1 MRINP
6 SPGSLP
12 LLSPF
17 RRQAPHLDGC
27 TGVSPTEMLKRNR
40 EVLPSRVQVV
50 LDDLNV
56 EHKASSELWVG
67 MWGAAILPYP
77 YALSLHE

>member
-6 SPGSLP
+6 SLDSLP

-27 TGVSPTEMLKRNR
+27 TGVSPTEMLKGNR
-40 EVLPSRVQVV
+40 EPFPSRIQVV
-50 LDDLNV
+50 LDDLRV
-56 EHKASSELWVG
+56 EYKASSERWVG
-67 MWGAAILPYP
+67 MWGAAILP
-77 YALSLHE
+77 